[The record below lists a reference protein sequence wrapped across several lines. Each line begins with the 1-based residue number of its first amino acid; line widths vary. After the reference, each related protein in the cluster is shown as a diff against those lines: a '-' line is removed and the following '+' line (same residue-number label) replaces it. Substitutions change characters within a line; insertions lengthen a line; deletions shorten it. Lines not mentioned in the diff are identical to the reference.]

1 MCQGSLAAE
10 AKPVP
15 QRSVNMAGDTSPP
28 GRTYISSRMFPYKDE
43 NPTELPAYVTIGI
56 IVPNVAVWLLVEGM
70 GSTGPLPRAV
80 CQYGL
85 VPGGLLG
92 RVAAGT
98 HEALAPNALADV
110 RHPHYWPT
118 PTASFTNGGARD
130 LSVN

>member
-56 IVPNVAVWLLVEGM
+56 ILLNVAVWLLVEGM
-70 GSTGPLPRAV
+70 GSTGPLARAV

-85 VPGGLLG
+85 VPGELLG
-92 RVAAGT
+92 RVPARPPLPPA
-98 HEALAPNALADV
+98 
-110 RHPHYWPT
+110 PT
-118 PTASFTNGGARD
+118 PPSPPHPPH
-130 LSVN
+130 S